1 MVQSV
6 ETNPLK
12 ATLPDP
18 YAKVMALIPAFNEER
33 FIASVVLATKPYVNE
48 VVVVDDGS
56 TDRTA
61 QLAQAAGA
69 TVIRQPQNLGK
80 AEALNAGFRYAR
92 SIRPDVVV
100 CLDGDAQHDPADIPE
115 LVAPVLQGEADV
127 VIGSR
132 FLAKKSNIPGWRI
145 VGQHSLTA
153 ITNLTSGIR
162 ITDSQSGF
170 RAFSPVAL
178 EVLYFNSN
186 GLVLESEMQF
196 RIGEANLRVAEVPIH
211 VAYKDGNKRNPIV
224 QGMQI
229 VDYVI
234 GLAARQRPLIF
245 FSVPGALISIV
256 GLLVGINVFWQF
268 NTTGILPTA
277 SALLASVLIMGG
289 LLLGVTGVLLSSL
302 GIFVERIRQEFEE
315 IMEKKLQDRL

>member
-1 MVQSV
+1 MQSV

-12 ATLPDP
+12 ATLPEP
-18 YAKVMALIPAFNEER
+18 HPRVMALIPAFNEER
-33 FIASVVLATKPYVNE
+33 FIASVVLATKPYVHE

-92 SIRPDVVV
+92 STQPDVVV

-115 LVAPVLQGEADV
+115 VIAPVLQGQADV

-132 FLAKKSNIPGWRI
+132 FLAKKSDIPGWRI

-153 ITNLTSGIR
+153 ITNFTSGIR
-162 ITDSQSGF
+162 TTDSQSGF
-170 RAFSPVAL
+170 RAFSPLAVEA
-178 EVLYFNSN
+178 LYFNSN
-186 GLVLESEMQF
+186 GLGLESEMQF

-211 VAYKDGNKRNPIV
+211 VAYKDGSKRNPII

-234 GLAARQRPLIF
+234 GLVARQRPLIF
-245 FSVPGALISIV
+245 FSVPGAVISII
-256 GLLVGINVFWQF
+256 GLLVGINVFWQL

-302 GIFVERIRQEFEE
+302 GIFVERIREEFEE
-315 IMEKKLQDRL
+315 IIQKKLEERL